1 MLTNINAI
9 PLALLQAGNYG
20 EVDLWRP
27 VIGAGLAIAPALAGA
42 VMALG
47 FILMMLGSVNGELA
61 IMGKRLVGQSL
72 AGLMTC
78 FLALALY
85 YTLVDCFGP
94 ICG

>member
-1 MLTNINAI
+1 MINVKTV
-9 PLALLQAGNYG
+9 PLFLLQAGDYG
-20 EVDLWRP
+20 QVDIWRP

-47 FILMMLGSVNGELA
+47 FILMMLGSANAELA

-85 YTLVDCFGP
+85 YTLVDCLGP
-94 ICG
+94 VCN